1 MQNSNNEKIDAKLQ
15 MGFPKCNEDHR
26 LQLVEINGSM
36 FAILHALLESE
47 GPIALHCEEWSL
59 ILLAPIKSKSNILIS
74 AINVICLSEIESK
87 EGVINLHASNRLVKF
102 AQLIKSDKVSEM
114 GECGEFEF
122 DDDPGAF
129 LNYFRLFESV
139 LRGIHTNTS
148 ESTAE
153 AQQKFIGS
161 LCSLAEKI
169 EDSKDPLTLGKVLSC
184 WNIPYLKS

>member
-36 FAILHALLESE
+36 FAILHAPLESE

-122 DDDPGAF
+122 D
-129 LNYFRLFESV
+129 
-139 LRGIHTNTS
+139 
-148 ESTAE
+148 
-153 AQQKFIGS
+153 
-161 LCSLAEKI
+161 
-169 EDSKDPLTLGKVLSC
+169 
-184 WNIPYLKS
+184 YLKVFYVAFIPIPQNLRQRLSRNLSEVFALLPKKSKTVRILLL